1 MSTLTPELKAAYADA
16 IGVLFG
22 GVVQASAGDIT
33 PTVVQYVDTMMTEI
47 SKCSKAI
54 TELSF
59 SLIYEATVS
68 GVAGYVI
75 SKLRDD
81 LAGTVAAE
89 LINAAVAEL
98 LQDWVTSLSSN
109 RQFVGCL
116 YQARANWRSAI
127 TIELMG
133 I

>member
-1 MSTLTPELKAAYADA
+1 MATLTPELKAAYANA
-16 IGVLFG
+16 IQVLFG

-33 PTVVQYVDTMMTEI
+33 PTVVKYVDTMMTEI

-68 GVAGYVI
+68 GVIGHVI
-75 SKLRDD
+75 SKLRGD

-89 LINAAVAEL
+89 LINEAVSEL
-98 LQDWVTSLSSN
+98 LQNWVTSLSSN

-127 TIELMG
+127 TLELMG